1 MEPVCEPVTTM
12 RAALMQ
18 RP

>member
-1 MEPVCEPVTTM
+1 M